1 MKNTYLVL
9 KNEFISVV
17 ARRSFILMLFLL
29 PLISFVVFY
38 FVSSANGGSSQENLV
53 AEIFAAPEE
62 PAVEGLLDESGLIK
76 EIPQDLADGFLV
88 VKNLDEMEAALSEG
102 VISSYYIVPQDYLD
116 SGEVYYYRADFN
128 PVSGM
133 ENSDAIEYTL
143 NYNLLGQD
151 EKKTLFYQSPYDLEV
166 SVLSEAP
173 ARDQDNALTFFLPYV
188 VTLLFY
194 IVIFGSA
201 SMMLNSI
208 TNEKQNRV
216 IEILMT
222 SVTPAQMLTGKII
235 ALGIVGLLQTL
246 VWSGTGFIL
255 LRLSGRT
262 FEIPAAF
269 QLDPVFLLWG
279 LAFFVAGYAVY
290 AALMAGV
297 GALVPN
303 LKEASQATFVL
314 IIPLI
319 IPLVLISALIQKP
332 NGPLSVFL
340 SLFPLTSPVTMMTRL
355 SATVVP
361 IWQPLLALA
370 LLVGTAYLVMRSVSG
385 MFRAQNL
392 LSGQPFKLKIFFK
405 ALLGR
410 I

>member
-1 MKNTYLVL
+1 MKNTLLVL
-9 KNEFISVV
+9 KNEIISVV
-17 ARRSFILMLFLL
+17 FRRSFILMLFLL

-38 FVSSANGGSSQENLV
+38 FVSSANGGDSEQNLV
-53 AEIFAAPEE
+53 SEIFAAPEE
-62 PAVEGLLDESGLIK
+62 PAVEGLLDESGVIK
-76 EIPQDLADGFLV
+76 EIPQDLKEGFLV
-88 VKNLDEMEAALSEG
+88 VKNMDEMEAALSEG
-102 VISSYYIVPQDYLD
+102 VISSYYVIPQDYLE
-116 SGEVYYYRADFN
+116 SGEVFYYRADFN

-133 ENSDAIEYTL
+133 ENSETIEYTL

-173 ARDQDNALTFFLPYV
+173 ARDPGNALTFFLPYV
-188 VTLLFY
+188 VTFLFY

-246 VWSGTGFIL
+246 VWSGTGFVL

-290 AALMAGV
+290 ASLMAGV

-303 LKEASQATFVL
+303 IKEASQATFVL

-319 IPLVLISALIQKP
+319 IPLMLISALIQKP
-332 NGPLSVFL
+332 NGGLSVFL

-361 IWQPLLALA
+361 LWQTLLALA
-370 LLVGTAYLVMRSVSG
+370 LLVGTAFLVMRSVSG

-405 ALLGR
+405 ALFGR

>member
-9 KNEFISVV
+9 KNEIISVV

-38 FVSSANGGSSQENLV
+38 FVSSANGEDSQDNLV
-53 AEIFAAPEE
+53 NEIFAAPEE
-62 PAVEGLLDESGLIK
+62 PAVEGLLDESGIIK
-76 EIPQDLADGFLV
+76 EIPQYLTDGFLV
-88 VKNLDEMEAALSEG
+88 VKNMDEMEAALSEG
-102 VISSYYIVPQDYLD
+102 VISSYYVVSKDYLE
-116 SGEVYYYRADFN
+116 SGEVYYYRSDFN

-143 NYNLLGQD
+143 DYNLLGQD
-151 EKKTLFYQSPYDLEV
+151 EKLTLFYQSPYDLNIL
-166 SVLSEAP
+166 VLSEAP
-173 ARDQDNALTFFLPYV
+173 ARDPGNALTFFLPYV
-188 VTLLFY
+188 VTFLFY

-246 VWSGTGFIL
+246 VWSGTGFVL
-255 LRLSGRT
+255 LRLSGRS

-269 QLDPVFLLWG
+269 QLDPVFLIWG

-290 AALMAGV
+290 ASLMAGV

-303 LKEASQATFVL
+303 IKEASQATFVL

-332 NGPLSVFL
+332 NGALSVFL
-340 SLFPLTSPVTMMTRL
+340 SLFPLTSPVSMMTRL
-355 SATVVP
+355 AATVVP
-361 IWQPLLALA
+361 LWQSLLALA
-370 LLVGTAYLVMRSVSG
+370 LLVGTAYLIMRSVSG

-405 ALLGR
+405 ALFGR